1 VSQLQRSI
9 GDSERLRARFD
20 HHPTRGALPQIR
32 AQTLRFAAPFFDDLP
47 SLLRAQ
53 TWLLRPPRSMA
64 ICCMAGLLRLR
75 LERVYVRLNVEGR
88 YPVTS
93 LTIEAS
99 HFI

>member
-1 VSQLQRSI
+1 
-9 GDSERLRARFD
+9 
-20 HHPTRGALPQIR
+20 
-32 AQTLRFAAPFFDDLP
+32 
-47 SLLRAQ
+47 
-53 TWLLRPPRSMA
+53 MA

-99 HFI
+99 HFIQSIPRAAARVTARTESAAVRA